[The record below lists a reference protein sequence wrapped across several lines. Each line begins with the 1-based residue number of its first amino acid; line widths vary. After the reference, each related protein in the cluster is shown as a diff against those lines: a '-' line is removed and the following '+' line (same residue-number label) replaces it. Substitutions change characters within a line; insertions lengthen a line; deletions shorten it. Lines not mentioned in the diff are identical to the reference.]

1 MQPSSPD
8 FEKRYETG
16 AIFIGLIGLIFSP
29 LLYFFY
35 MFYLDWIEPDMI
47 IAILKRPVLYLYM
60 GGFMLFTY
68 LVYNHYF
75 TKIKRQYKQGEIS
88 KLQKDLYRVSL
99 LYAPVGIMYGIF
111 GPLAALSGVG
121 MVDHQF
127 LIAFLMGLA
136 IVIQGSLPFAILL
149 LGKVEKW
156 ARHIPLVDEHVFP
169 FKRRFNIVFL
179 MASIGMTFTL
189 ILVFHILSVDH
200 HGVEILMDSSEKLT
214 KLIVI
219 GIISLFQL
227 MVPIMMTIHLVA
239 KQISKLRGFTKII
252 AEGDL
257 TFASTISSRNEIGA
271 LSRDMNNM
279 RVLVHDVIEAIRDSA
294 RDISATTEAMND
306 DAGKV
311 SKGSAVQATSTQQLQ
326 SVVETLA
333 SELEDSA
340 DIAEASNMIFRESTG
355 KLTDM
360 SGSLNETLSSMKQI
374 FNKIHVIGEIAR
386 QTNLLALNAA
396 VEAARAG
403 EYGRGFSVVA
413 AEVRKLAENSQKSA
427 DEINSLAGSNM
438 KNAEDTS
445 GKIEEMIP
453 SINQSSTLIDRMSE
467 RLMNQK
473 DNSSQLTESIKEL
486 AEVAGVNLKVADNMS
501 NYVQRLNLQS
511 EKLQENA
518 GFFKI

>member
-1 MQPSSPD
+1 P
-8 FEKRYETG
+8 
-16 AIFIGLIGLIFSP
+16 I
-29 LLYFFY
+29 
-35 MFYLDWIEPDMI
+35 
-47 IAILKRPVLYLYM
+47 
-60 GGFMLFTY
+60 
-68 LVYNHYF
+68 
-75 TKIKRQYKQGEIS
+75 
-88 KLQKDLYRVSL
+88 
-99 LYAPVGIMYGIF
+99 
-111 GPLAALSGVG
+111 AALSGVG
-121 MVDHQF
+121 MTDHQF
-127 LIAFLMGLA
+127 LIACLMGLA

-156 ARHIPLVDEHVFP
+156 AAGIPLVDEHIFP
-169 FKRRFNIVFL
+169 FKKRFNIVFVI
-179 MASIGMTFTL
+179 ASIGMTFTL

-200 HGVEILMDSSEKLT
+200 HGVEVLTNSSEKVP
-214 KLIVI
+214 KLVVI

-227 MVPIMMTIHLVA
+227 MFPIMLTIHLVS
-239 KQISKLRGFTKII
+239 KQISNLRDFTKVI
-252 AEGDL
+252 AGGDL
-257 TFASTISSRNEIGA
+257 TYSSSITSRNEIGA

-279 RVLVHDVIEAIRDSA
+279 RVLVHDVIKAIRDSA
-294 RDISATTEAMND
+294 HDISSTTEAMNE

-311 SKGSAVQATSTQQLQ
+311 SEGSAVQATSTRQLLT
-326 SVVETLA
+326 VVEALA

-355 KLTDM
+355 KLTGM
-360 SGSLNETLSSMKQI
+360 SGSLNDTLSSMKKI
-374 FNKIHVIGEIAR
+374 FDKIHVIGEIAR

-445 GKIEEMIP
+445 IKIEEMIP
-453 SINQSSTLIDRMSE
+453 SIKQSSTLIDRMSE

-473 DNSSQLTESIKEL
+473 DNSSQLTGSIKEL
-486 AEVAGVNLKVADNMS
+486 AEVAGVNLKVADNM
-501 NYVQRLNLQS
+501 NDYVQRLNLQS